1 MSDGGRDGGR
11 EGGREGCLRQM
22 SDCYSAIL
30 WQEQVIFDELIM
42 VTTLY
47 LNESWIYIELAD

>member
-11 EGGREGCLRQM
+11 EDCLRQM

-47 LNESWIYIELAD
+47 LNESWIYIEIAD